1 VCGNLRLK
9 SVENKG
15 KILPAAVFS
24 VGSAGGGETILDPT
38 GDREERAFAQDNRS
52 YERQYQRQAKPG
64 SERAK

>member
-1 VCGNLRLK
+1 
-9 SVENKG
+9 VENKG
-15 KILPAAVFS
+15 KILPAVFS

-38 GDREERAFAQDNRS
+38 GHREERAFAQDNRS

>member
-1 VCGNLRLK
+1 VCGKLRLK

-15 KILPAAVFS
+15 KILPAVFS
-24 VGSAGGGETILDPT
+24 VGSAGGAEAILDPT

-64 SERAK
+64 SERAR